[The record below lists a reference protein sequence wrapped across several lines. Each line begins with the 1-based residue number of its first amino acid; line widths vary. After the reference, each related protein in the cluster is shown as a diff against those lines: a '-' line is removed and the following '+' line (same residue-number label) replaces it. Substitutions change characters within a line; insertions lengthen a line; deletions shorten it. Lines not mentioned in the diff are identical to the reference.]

1 MFELI
6 ILTWDGPSGRYC
18 MAGVDNSKVTGHPMM
33 WAANYVAFPVS
44 PGQSCRLYLSPTGD
58 LLLQDDANRLAWST
72 NTAGMGVSSLTL
84 LDTGN
89 LILQTGGGSVVWQSF
104 DQTPIFHLVTG
115 MNFRPSMTMISAAD
129 VPGATSL
136 VNAPGYYAMHM
147 DQSRVYLT
155 LIKDE
160 SSPTAFVYWS
170 SSALSSTVQASY
182 ITLDAGGFTLRD
194 SSSNALGLIAATTP
208 IPSSF
213 RSAIRVALLDATS
226 ADLLAFFWNNL
237 DWQIFFSSSIGLCG
251 NPTNCA
257 GFSLCNDTNN
267 QCMCPEGFVQNGAG
281 CELQTG
287 FKCGKARAESYKI
300 LAVNVSFYPQLS
312 PVIVGSVRECSL
324 LCARSCSCKAAL
336 FDPDTSSCSTFTSL
350 GTLKVKKD
358 SDQLLLLKVGIEGGS
373 SHNRAMIIGV
383 SCSVAV
389 FLLCACCCIVLA
401 VLRKRRKEK
410 FKKFVENTK
419 TVIVKNIT
427 KMRKPKTSESKT

>member
-1 MFELI
+1 M
-6 ILTWDGPSGRYC
+6 GRPFRSVLYGWC
-18 MAGVDNSKVTGHPMM
+18 RQLKGHGHPMM

-147 DQSRVYLT
+147 D
-155 LIKDE
+155 
-160 SSPTAFVYWS
+160 
-170 SSALSSTVQASY
+170 
-182 ITLDAGGFTLRD
+182 
-194 SSSNALGLIAATTP
+194 
-208 IPSSF
+208 
-213 RSAIRVALLDATS
+213 
-226 ADLLAFFWNNL
+226 NL
-237 DWQIFFSSSIGLCG
+237 EYWQIFFSSSIGLCG